1 LDRDV
6 EQAAKFQRQF
16 VLSEIRIIMAEGE
29 EVGYLQIA
37 ELPDAF
43 LLKELHI
50 SAPFQNL
57 GIGSLILR
65 RLFAE
70 AQQIG
75 KPITVGVVKFNPAL
89 RLYQRHGFKAWRGA
103 LAA

>member
-1 LDRDV
+1 MTCRLRNIEMRAALAADYEHARSHHHAGMRWIAERLVGWDDE

-43 LLKELHI
+43 LLK
-50 SAPFQNL
+50 
-57 GIGSLILR
+57 
-65 RLFAE
+65 
-70 AQQIG
+70 
-75 KPITVGVVKFNPAL
+75 
-89 RLYQRHGFKAWRGA
+89 
-103 LAA
+103 